1 MGWSLHHKSGLIHYA
16 PQHSFRGYTLLTTNR
31 GGAHANLIDMQGKV
45 CHRWH
50 ASEGINYAYLLAN
63 GNLLLRTASNG
74 RSVEGHPTP
83 LGAVA
88 DAILEL
94 DWDSNVVWEAR
105 LPMLHHDFERLPNG
119 NTLLLCWEAMP
130 AELSSQVLGG
140 YQAADDP
147 DQMLGDVV
155 KEVSPSGE
163 VVYDWKS
170 WEYLDLARAVIC
182 PLEGRKE
189 FTHQNALT
197 VTGNG
202 DFLVSYRQTSTI
214 GIVDKKTGSF
224 KWEWGPGFLSHQ
236 HNPSYLDNGNV
247 LVFDNGPHRRGVS
260 YSRVIEIN
268 PTDDQIIWEYL
279 GDPPI
284 SFFSYHIS
292 GCERLANGNTL
303 ISEGAPGRIFEVTRE
318 KEIVWEYINPFTSE
332 KGTDPSAS
340 PGIYPNAVFR
350 AHRYS
355 PDYPGLQGRDLDPDK
370 FRALNALYS

>member
-31 GGAHANLIDMQGKV
+31 GGTHANLIDMEGKV
-45 CHRWH
+45 CQRWH

-202 DFLVSYRQTSTI
+202 DFWLVT
-214 GIVDKKTGSF
+214 VK
-224 KWEWGPGFLSHQ
+224 P
-236 HNPSYLDNGNV
+236 V
-247 LVFDNGPHRRGVS
+247 L
-260 YSRVIEIN
+260 
-268 PTDDQIIWEYL
+268 
-279 GDPPI
+279 
-284 SFFSYHIS
+284 
-292 GCERLANGNTL
+292 
-303 ISEGAPGRIFEVTRE
+303 
-318 KEIVWEYINPFTSE
+318 
-332 KGTDPSAS
+332 
-340 PGIYPNAVFR
+340 
-350 AHRYS
+350 
-355 PDYPGLQGRDLDPDK
+355 
-370 FRALNALYS
+370 